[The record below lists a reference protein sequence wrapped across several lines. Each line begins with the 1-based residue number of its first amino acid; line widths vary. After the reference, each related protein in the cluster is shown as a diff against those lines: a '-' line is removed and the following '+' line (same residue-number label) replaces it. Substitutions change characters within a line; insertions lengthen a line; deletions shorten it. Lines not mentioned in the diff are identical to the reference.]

1 MTVPESGHVQSRRMP
16 SCPPRSDSIVGLPL
30 AVQGS
35 PGWSMDAAAGALLHS
50 TNDRAPVA
58 VLEWL
63 PEVTGAYRSPERG
76 RYYRIK
82 VGDDE
87 RDISHEDLR
96 TGAVWDYFPGAL
108 GTGTRPIRDVLAN
121 VVAQLAQIRGAQ
133 PVYDRTGWHREGA
146 RLVYVTGYGCDLL
159 TGEPLTVVGLD
170 ESLEQASEPP
180 PGPPIGDDKARE
192 ILARDLPTAPPL
204 VLLSLGCNVRA
215 FGSSFARPKTSAV
228 FLGGPGAGKTTLC
241 SYGRMVAFELARED
255 PAVMATFQGTDTI
268 AELTFDAWADLT
280 SLFDDMALQIDDPPA
295 KVDAYIKTLDKFLRS
310 AANGGKVRARSN
322 RKLGQGVSGVIRG
335 FVMMT
340 TEQLPQRLAASILR
354 RCIVFTVPDREH
366 KGSPLPWMHEHKAEH
381 WRPFRWLGER
391 VVRDLGGRGWDG
403 ATEYL
408 TEFDQSWRRRLS
420 TELGD
425 IEHGDYAAERSAQIL
440 AGLDMAE
447 RAIGLVSGAL
457 TAQALPELRSQLRT
471 HAQRIGDRLDAVA
484 NVPAEL
490 GRIVREAL
498 LTRRAHVV
506 ADDGGL
512 PDTAALGT
520 YGQALGLRTVTSRQG
535 DRESQGEGVRL
546 WWLDEPAKG
555 LAVKSSD
562 LLALIPP
569 RHAIFGGLSLPT
581 FADRVGPS
589 GALVLSG
596 QRGRAYSWQLRLPKG
611 SGENGRYLV
620 LPRAVVFPDDA
631 GTNPSLTDPPLI
643 DPPGSPSPYPSDEV
657 DCAAPSDDDGAGNP
671 AGWLSALSPADA
683 DRYAPSDDADDAE
696 RDAESRLLARIA
708 SLPLADVARGVL
720 LVGRELD
727 EATRELDEAT
737 EALALYRG
745 LTASD
750 HWHMASAMAGL
761 EHRGAESEAAP
772 APVVDE
778 AAAMV
783 RDAFELDADPRPR
796 AAALGEL
803 VTRSP
808 SPSLPDGPEPP
819 ATGASGAVG
828 ADGPRA
834 PATAA
839 TAPATPATVA
849 VASPDALPAPS
860 PRRARSERHSEA
872 RGALTWRSWQ
882 YAPRRRCAV
891 DLVAHTWRADD
902 GAGGRIAGRHKVATL
917 GETLAAIGAAV
928 GGQAATIYLV
938 GSRPG
943 GSDPRAVRAWFRSP
957 VPGGWA
963 HDAKQGHYLV
973 DLDRPVG
980 HYRSPGGGRVA
991 VHRFAAW
998 AGDDLASC
1006 SPAVALD
1013 ALATIDRALRSVA
1026 GRGVR
1031 WDEATALATPPT
1043 TGIELVRAAVPF
1055 DKATRRSRVYPP
1067 IDTELRDLI
1076 RHTSGQGRVELCA
1089 APGAT
1094 LPGLVALDGRFMYAA
1109 LTGGLPIGSAALVGP
1124 RDFDPRLPAR
1134 WRLRATVPADW
1145 RHVGVLPAERET
1157 PDEPE
1162 RWPAVPGE
1170 TFTTW
1175 ADSAEAKVAHDR
1187 GWPLVVLGA
1196 IVFAAPGDPLGNAS
1210 GRKRDGWAG
1219 HLVAA
1224 RELVGRWR
1232 SSGELDADLAAI
1244 ASAGLRSVL
1253 LFALGAMVGRARVV
1267 SHVGTAE
1274 QVPTGAAPE
1283 PLGGGLFTWETD
1295 EPITAERGDLDRPE
1309 WSAHVYGRTRA
1320 RLLVGSPSQ
1329 PGGALSVPR
1338 ANVVGFVMDALYLTA
1353 DPHWH
1358 DDGASPGWFRAK
1370 GTSAGPV
1377 TVPATAAELHTLAG
1391 GEP

>member
-1 MTVPESGHVQSRRMP
+1 MTAPELDEREHLPGYRPISGGDGYYYVPANPDGSGGCVYHFAKRGETWERETVLDWSPIVLDTISPRSATGAVTERSIRIQVRGELATFPYSEVQTGACWGTFPGATGAGFPRSRYVLANLVADQGAQTADGPAVLSILAPPHFEAGALIMPSPETVEAAQFDALSGYGKVAAEAGPEHWREACDIAAGSPNGRLALILGAALGGLYLAELGLGYLLDPLGFVVHAVGEGRQGKTTGQRGVAAVLGDGSNSPAGLVWSWQGTRLGINEITAAAHILPVVLSDTSTWGKTRRELGETVMGVLEGARPVSGRTGGVHSRGSAYGSILVSSGNQDLTSTLPGSPIMARIVEIPAPLTRSARSAEAFKRAVMAGHGWPLAQVLDGRVSVADVRMRFDEARAELDGRLDPIVADVATRCAVLVAGAWTLGELVGLGEGMRWAAHTAAVEVLDSLAAALTDSHRPLAWQLLAAVWEAYERRPWAFPDPLARDPERGEREGYSLDTTDDAPAVGRRLAVYPTPLRRIAAEAGIDDELPPLRDLRASGYLDARAGHLTGQFKRSGRHVQGVYIFRE
-16 SCPPRSDSIVGLPL
+16 PPRSPDPDDDGAPL
-30 AVQGS
+30 RLAPAHDDG
-35 PGWSMDAAAGALLHS
+35 AA
-50 TNDRAPVA
+50 
-58 VLEWL
+58 
-63 PEVTGAYRSPERG
+63 
-76 RYYRIK
+76 
-82 VGDDE
+82 
-87 RDISHEDLR
+87 
-96 TGAVWDYFPGAL
+96 
-108 GTGTRPIRDVLAN
+108 RPI
-121 VVAQLAQIRGAQ
+121 
-133 PVYDRTGWHREGA
+133 
-146 RLVYVTGYGCDLL
+146 
-159 TGEPLTVVGLD
+159 
-170 ESLEQASEPP
+170 
-180 PGPPIGDDKARE
+180 
-192 ILARDLPTAPPL
+192 
-204 VLLSLGCNVRA
+204 
-215 FGSSFARPKTSAV
+215 SSP
-228 FLGGPGAGKTTLC
+228 
-241 SYGRMVAFELARED
+241 
-255 PAVMATFQGTDTI
+255 
-268 AELTFDAWADLT
+268 
-280 SLFDDMALQIDDPPA
+280 
-295 KVDAYIKTLDKFLRS
+295 
-310 AANGGKVRARSN
+310 N
-322 RKLGQGVSGVIRG
+322 
-335 FVMMT
+335 
-340 TEQLPQRLAASILR
+340 
-354 RCIVFTVPDREH
+354 
-366 KGSPLPWMHEHKAEH
+366 
-381 WRPFRWLGER
+381 
-391 VVRDLGGRGWDG
+391 
-403 ATEYL
+403 
-408 TEFDQSWRRRLS
+408 
-420 TELGD
+420 
-425 IEHGDYAAERSAQIL
+425 
-440 AGLDMAE
+440 
-447 RAIGLVSGAL
+447 
-457 TAQALPELRSQLRT
+457 
-471 HAQRIGDRLDAVA
+471 
-484 NVPAEL
+484 
-490 GRIVREAL
+490 
-498 LTRRAHVV
+498 
-506 ADDGGL
+506 
-512 PDTAALGT
+512 
-520 YGQALGLRTVTSRQG
+520 
-535 DRESQGEGVRL
+535 
-546 WWLDEPAKG
+546 
-555 LAVKSSD
+555 
-562 LLALIPP
+562 
-569 RHAIFGGLSLPT
+569 
-581 FADRVGPS
+581 
-589 GALVLSG
+589 
-596 QRGRAYSWQLRLPKG
+596 
-611 SGENGRYLV
+611 
-620 LPRAVVFPDDA
+620 
-631 GTNPSLTDPPLI
+631 
-643 DPPGSPSPYPSDEV
+643 
-657 DCAAPSDDDGAGNP
+657 GAGNP

-683 DRYAPSDDADDAE
+683 DRYAPSDDDDAE
-696 RDAESRLLARIA
+696 RDAEGRLLARIA

-727 EATRELDEAT
+727 EATRELAEAT

-834 PATAA
+834 PAT
-839 TAPATPATVA
+839 PATVA

-902 GAGGRIAGRHKVATL
+902 GTAGRIAGRHKVATL

-928 GGQAATIYLV
+928 GDQAATVYLV
-938 GSRPG
+938 GGRPG
-943 GSDPRAVRAWFRSP
+943 GDDPRAVRAWFRSP
-957 VPGGWA
+957 VPERWA

-980 HYRSPGGGRVA
+980 HYRSPGGGRIA

-998 AGDDLASC
+998 SGDDLASC

-1013 ALATIDRALRSVA
+1013 ALATIDRALRSAA

-1031 WDEATALATPPT
+1031 WAEASALATPPT
-1043 TGIELVRAAVPF
+1043 TGLELVRAAVPF
-1055 DKATRRSRVYPP
+1055 DKVTHRSRVYPP
-1067 IDTELRDLI
+1067 IDAELRDLI

-1094 LPGLVALDGRFMYAA
+1094 LPGLIALDGRFMYAA
-1109 LTGGLPIGSAALVGP
+1109 LTGGLPIGPAALVGP

-1134 WRLRATVPADW
+1134 WHLRATVPADW
-1145 RHVGVLPAERET
+1145 QHVGILPAERET
-1157 PDEPE
+1157 PDVPE

-1196 IVFAAPGDPLGNAS
+1196 IVFAVPGDPLGNAS

-1253 LFALGAMVGRARVV
+1253 LFALGAMVGRARMV

-1295 EPITAERGDLDRPE
+1295 EPVTAERGDLDRPE
-1309 WSAHVYGRTRA
+1309 WSAHIYGRTRA
-1320 RLLVGSPSQ
+1320 RLLVGSPGQ